1 MANELKAR
9 FCPKCGGQL
18 GEFVGTQTECPNCHH
33 NLKTEFGDND
43 SQQIDDEVDIGV
55 GALKQ
60 VKMARAA
67 AEKAQWELEKEKYLF
82 HEQRGTKQCPRCR
95 EIVPVRSKFCLEC
108 SAPFDSAFNE
118 PPIGY
123 TPSRIDYTPSH
134 IVNVQNAG
142 EAGKQ
147 CKQCGM
153 LMKIGA
159 TFCPQCG
166 HKQPA

>member
-1 MANELKAR
+1 MTNNLKAR

-18 GEFVGTQTECPNCHH
+18 GEIVGTQTECPNCHH
-33 NLKTEFGDND
+33 NLKTEFGDRD

-82 HEQRGTKQCPRCR
+82 HEQCGTKQCPHCR

-108 SAPFDSAFNE
+108 AAPFESAVQTL
-118 PPIGY
+118 PV
-123 TPSRIDYTPSH
+123 TPAH
-134 IVNVQNAG
+134 VVIVQQTDMR
-142 EAGKQ
+142 KQ
-147 CKQCGM
+147 CKQCGT
-153 LMKIGA
+153 LMKLEA
-159 TFCPQCG
+159 KYCPRCG
-166 HKQPA
+166 HKQPAE